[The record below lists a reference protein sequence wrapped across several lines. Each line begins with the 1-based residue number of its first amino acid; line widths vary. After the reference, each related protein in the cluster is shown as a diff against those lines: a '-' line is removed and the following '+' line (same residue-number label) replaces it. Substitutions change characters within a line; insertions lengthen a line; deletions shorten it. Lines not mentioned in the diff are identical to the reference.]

1 MDLKMDDEI
10 KCAPWNTTRAYVQ
23 VTHYLLEIGI
33 CLGLWCAQGFAW
45 EVQKVLTPPL
55 YPKSA
60 GVGVEIYVSVIQIT
74 RDVLLRYLPS

>member
-33 CLGLWCAQGFAW
+33 CLGLWRAQGFAL
-45 EVQKVLTPPL
+45 EVQKVVTPP
-55 YPKSA
+55 YTQNQREWGWKFM
-60 GVGVEIYVSVIQIT
+60 
-74 RDVLLRYLPS
+74 